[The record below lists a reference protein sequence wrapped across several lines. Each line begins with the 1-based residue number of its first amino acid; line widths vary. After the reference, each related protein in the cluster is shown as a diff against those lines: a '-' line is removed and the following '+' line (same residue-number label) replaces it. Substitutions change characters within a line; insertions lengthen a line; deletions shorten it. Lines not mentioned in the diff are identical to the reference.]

1 MNKHKALYPGRHTD
15 AELDQDPGKA
25 RTLDVNL
32 KLWDECA
39 LVFHRFGINKVQ
51 ELVGA
56 HATRRGQLVS
66 EIPGFGD
73 LNAVHLSL
81 LLTHVG
87 LQTNHVS
94 AGENELRGS
103 SWIVP
108 DADSHSDASAV
119 VQAAAARLNLL
130 LKSYCTGGCK
140 LSPGE
145 AQAALCIYIYACQ
158 TYLTG
163 SNAGHPRDRFGV
175 VKATSIGILAQ
186 LKKKAKI

>member
-1 MNKHKALYPGRHTD
+1 MDCFVLRTNDD
-15 AELDQDPGKA
+15 AAPVRITIYVDA
-25 RTLDVNL
+25 RTLPWESVVVPHSGSAD
-32 KLWDECA
+32 
-39 LVFHRFGINKVQ
+39 F
-51 ELVGA
+51 
-56 HATRRGQLVS
+56 TRRHRLAAFLNHTRDVMLS
-66 EIPGFGD
+66 EGLANCTG
-73 LNAVHLSL
+73 HLQE
-81 LLTHVG
+81 V
-87 LQTNHVS
+87 
-94 AGENELRGS
+94 RS